1 MTNPKVRVEA
11 AEKEAAVWHARLG
24 TTVVASQTIED
35 FFEWRSR
42 PGNADAYRRVEQ
54 VWNQGRGLGADP
66 EIAAALEGAR
76 KKGHR
81 RLQQGRRSVIFGGLA
96 AATAVAL
103 VIGGAFW
110 WNERGVFETG
120 VGEQRVVQLADGS
133 SVSLDT
139 GSRIHVRFANGERR
153 IDLSQG
159 QALFDVAHDATR
171 PFVVHAGG
179 TRITAVGTVFDVRHI
194 GARVDVT
201 LVSGVVDVVAADVAA
216 SPRRMEPGQKTQVT
230 ARGVT
235 TREVNAVAE
244 TSWTTG
250 RLIFTDVPLEEA
262 VSEVNRYLTAKI
274 EIDDPAIR
282 AVAVNGVFRTGDR
295 DAFVAASSDVMG
307 LKAVPKADGSI
318 GLSRRKINP
327 GSAPG

>member
-1 MTNPKVRVEA
+1 MGRNMTNPTVRVEA
-11 AEKEAAVWHARLG
+11 AEKEAADWHARLG
-24 TTVVASQTIED
+24 TTVVATKTIED

-42 PGNADAYRRVEQ
+42 PGNADAYRRVEL
-54 VWNQGRGLGADP
+54 VWKQGRGLGADP

-76 KKGHR
+76 RRGHR
-81 RLQQGRRSVIFGGLA
+81 RLTPGRRSVIFGGLA
-96 AATAVAL
+96 TATAVAL

-110 WNERGVFETG
+110 WSGRGVYETS
-120 VGEQRVVQLADGS
+120 VGEQRLVQLADGS

-139 GSRIHVRFANGERR
+139 DSRIHVRFENGERR
-153 IDLSQG
+153 IDLDQG
-159 QALFDVAHDATR
+159 QALFDVAHDAGR
-171 PFVVHAGG
+171 PFVVHASG
-179 TRITAVGTVFDVRHI
+179 TRITAVGTVFEVRRT
-194 GARVDVT
+194 GPGVAVT
-201 LVSGVVDVVAADVAA
+201 LVSGVVDVVATDVAA
-216 SPRRMEPGQKTQVT
+216 APRRMAAGQKTQVSARSITTKDVNT
-230 ARGVT
+230 A
-235 TREVNAVAE
+235 AE

-307 LKAVPKADGSI
+307 LNAVPKADGSI
-318 GLSRRKINP
+318 GLSRREN
-327 GSAPG
+327 